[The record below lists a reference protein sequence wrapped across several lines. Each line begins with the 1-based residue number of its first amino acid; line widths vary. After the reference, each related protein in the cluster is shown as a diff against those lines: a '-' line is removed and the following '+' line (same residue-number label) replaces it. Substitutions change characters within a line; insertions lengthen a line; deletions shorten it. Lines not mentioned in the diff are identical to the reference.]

1 MNVETLTELIHT
13 VSFASEG
20 RTVPVVRV
28 PGHGHEWIASSLD
41 AGAGG
46 IMVPQ
51 IDTGVLLPFAIL
63 VIICR

>member
-20 RTVPVVRV
+20 RSTPVVRV

-46 IMVPQ
+46 IMIPQ
-51 IDTGVLLPFAIL
+51 IDTGSLLCPLIQVTMF
-63 VIICR
+63 R